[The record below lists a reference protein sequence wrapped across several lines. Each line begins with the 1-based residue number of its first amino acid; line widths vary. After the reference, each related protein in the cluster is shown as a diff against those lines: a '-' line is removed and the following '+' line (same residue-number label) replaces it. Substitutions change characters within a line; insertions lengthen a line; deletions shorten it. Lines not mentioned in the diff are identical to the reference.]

1 MFLIREVEEQI
12 AKNIMSKKMR
22 CPVHLSTGQE
32 AAAVGVCHA
41 LNNKDRVF
49 SNHRCHAH
57 YLAKNGNLK
66 KMLSEIYGKKKW
78 MLQRKRRFYAS
89 L

>member
-1 MFLIREVEEQI
+1 
-12 AKNIMSKKMR
+12 MR

-41 LNNKDRVF
+41 LSNKDKVF

-66 KMLSEIYGKKKW
+66 KMLSEIYGKKMDAVKEEAGLCISLIM
-78 MLQRKRRFYAS
+78 MLE
-89 L
+89 